1 MSCVWRDFNQKGLPD
16 KDHNLELDFVLQGQV
31 NDGRK
36 ELISE
41 GGMRLY
47 PAARCRRIV
56 GLTGR
61 IVRVGSR
68 SYLKAA
74 C

>member
-1 MSCVWRDFNQKGLPD
+1 MM
-16 KDHNLELDFVLQGQV
+16 E
-31 NDGRK
+31 GRN
-36 ELISE
+36 SFQRV
-41 GGMRLY
+41 GMRLY

-56 GLTGR
+56 GFTGK